1 MIICTIA
8 KQEFRLGA
16 DGVRSATADVLPE
29 PIVDHYVVIDGR
41 RYPPKQVVALATGLD
56 RADFTSH
63 HARRTLRRLGFTTG
77 RRTRGA
83 PAALPDRGDWPHGG
97 REAETLLPYKG
108 RWVAKRGLDVL
119 VSADTPQQVMAWL
132 AQHDISG
139 AVVFGVPEN
148 LRTAEGATSLGL
160 DW

>member
-1 MIICTIA
+1 MLVTIA
-8 KQEFRLGA
+8 KQKFRLDA
-16 DGVRSATADVLPE
+16 DAVRSAVAGVLPE

-41 RYPPKQVVALATGLD
+41 RYPPTQVLALVTGLD

-77 RRTRGA
+77 RRTRA
-83 PAALPDRGDWPHGG
+83 ASVALPDRGDWPHGG
-97 REAETLLPYKG
+97 REAEALLPYRG
-108 RWVAKRGLDVL
+108 RWVAKRGLEVL

-132 AQHDISG
+132 AQHDVKG
-139 AVVFGVPEN
+139 AVVFGVPESQ
-148 LRTAEGATSLGL
+148 REAEGAMSLGL

>member
-1 MIICTIA
+1 MLICTIA
-8 KQEFRLGA
+8 KQEFRLDA
-16 DGVRSATADVLPE
+16 DGVRGVLAGVLPE

-41 RYPPKQVVALATGLD
+41 RYPLKQVIALATGLD

-77 RRTRGA
+77 RRTRSA
-83 PAALPDRGDWPHGG
+83 PVALPDRRDWPHSG
-97 REAETLLPYKG
+97 REAEALRPHKG
-108 RWVAKRGLDVL
+108 RWVATRGLEIL

-132 AQHDISG
+132 AQHDVKG
-139 AVVFGVPEN
+139 AVVFGVAEN
-148 LRTAEGATSLGL
+148 MRDTEGATSLGL